1 MNGQPIRILYIED
14 DLVDRMAFE
23 RFVRSRS
30 LPYECTVA
38 ESAQGARTHLASE
51 RFDLVVSDYALG
63 DGTCL
68 ELLPSCRG
76 VPFIVITGTGS
87 EETAVEAMKLGA
99 ADYLIKDP
107 DGYYLKV
114 LPATVQNVLQRHKAE
129 TELALYRAGLED
141 LVRKRTA
148 ELEAEIQE
156 RRRAQEALQASE
168 ERLRAALSAANMGTW
183 RWDVLKDQETR
194 DAGLNRILG
203 LDPVESVRNVRDFFD
218 RVHDEDRHEV
228 KEAFLAAC
236 RKRGPYLAEFRIV
249 RPDGTIRWLRD
260 QGRPFFD
267 ESGTLRYVTGA
278 TVDITE
284 RKEAEAERTRLE
296 RRLRQIDKLNALGEL
311 ALGAAHEFG
320 NCLTVV
326 RSAMELLQ
334 DRRTDPESGSH
345 PIQIISQAVAQGA
358 TVARSLQTFGRDL
371 PTEKTTLDLREVLK
385 ETQLLLEHTLPKV
398 ITLEVSC
405 ASDDPI
411 RLHADRAQ
419 LQQVLLNLALNARDA
434 MPEGGRLRICAKLK
448 AASDVDDGTETT
460 PSGVPYAELSVT
472 DTGVGIPQDILPH
485 IFDPFFSTKPRGKGT
500 GLGLSIVHGIVHDHG
515 GRIDVHS
522 TVGTGTTFTI
532 LLPCREAGVDGE
544 GEGPNREVPRGHGES
559 VLVAVRDPLLRGLAA
574 TFLESAGYRTR
585 QAENMAAVEERLGA
599 ASEGVQLVI
608 LDASLPGDE
617 GSGCLAGVRKM
628 SPSLPIVLLAET
640 TGLPSGRLDAHTVA
654 ISGAYDMPEL
664 AELVDQ
670 SLAFVKSGQAVS

>member
-14 DLVDRMAFE
+14 DLVDRMALE

-30 LPYECTVA
+30 LPYECTIA
-38 ESAQGARTHLASE
+38 ESAHDARAHLASKH
-51 RFDLVVSDYALG
+51 FDLVISDYALG

-129 TELALYRAGLED
+129 TELELYRAGLED

-218 RVHDEDRHEV
+218 RVHDEDRQEV

-236 RKRGPYLAEFRIV
+236 RNRGPYLAEFRIV

-260 QGRPFFD
+260 QGRPFFE

-284 RKEAEAERTRLE
+284 RKEAEAERARLE
-296 RRLRQIDKLNALGEL
+296 RRIRQIDKLNALGEL

-371 PTEKTTLDLREVLK
+371 PTEKTALDLREVLK
-385 ETQLLLEHTLPKV
+385 ETQLLLEHTLPRV
-398 ITLEVSC
+398 ITLEVTC

-434 MPEGGRLRICAKLK
+434 MPEGGRLRICARLK
-448 AASDVDDGTETT
+448 AASGVGDGPERTS
-460 PSGVPYAELSVT
+460 SGMPYAELSVT
-472 DTGVGIPQDILPH
+472 DTGAGISQDILPH

-532 LLPCREAGVDGE
+532 LLPCQEAGVDDE
-544 GEGPNREVPRGHGES
+544 AEGPGREVPRGHGES

-574 TFLESAGYRTR
+574 TYLESAGYRTR

-599 ASEGVQLVI
+599 ASGGVQLVI
-608 LDASLPGDE
+608 LDASLAGE
-617 GSGCLAGVRKM
+617 GGFGCLAGVRKM

-640 TGLPSGRLDAHTVA
+640 TGLPSGRLDAHTLA
-654 ISGAYDMPEL
+654 ISGPYDMPQL
-664 AELVDQ
+664 AELVHQ
-670 SLAFVKSGQAVS
+670 SLAFAKSGQAVS